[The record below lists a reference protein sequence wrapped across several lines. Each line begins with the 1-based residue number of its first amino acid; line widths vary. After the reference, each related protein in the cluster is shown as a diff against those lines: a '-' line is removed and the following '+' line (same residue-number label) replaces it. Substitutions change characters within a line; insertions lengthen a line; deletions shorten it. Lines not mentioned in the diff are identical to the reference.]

1 MLKKSVY
8 YLIILLLAASCNSA
22 VDSTEV
28 RVGEAEETETISLDD
43 YFSVDQVIQLET
55 TDDVLLSHMPTK
67 VRLFEDKLYVFDKRN
82 RKDLFIFNLNGKL
95 IKHINFVNADTARFK
110 NVVDLDIIESS
121 KSLAI
126 LDLGSRKVY
135 FYDLDVTTLKSE
147 KTIPEGYIN
156 MNYANGNLVFLPG
169 RNSEKESGYFFEIW
183 DANLK
188 NKKGEFF
195 PFHESTN
202 GNFSLSHKFLNFG
215 NRLSFWEPFNDT
227 IYTYDFNKDLA
238 EKLPVKF
245 PNPLP
250 SDLYEK
256 ELIDK
261 INYVQNTE
269 TESLFIN
276 NAYNSSDF
284 RFFNYISATDG
295 ALNFFESKD
304 KSFRGK
310 SYQLGGYTFETIL
323 DSVNEDIFYSILN
336 MDDDS
341 QNPQLILFSVK

>member
-8 YLIILLLAASCNSA
+8 YLTILLLAGSCNSSA
-22 VDSTEV
+22 DSTEV
-28 RVGEAEETETISLDD
+28 RVGEAEEIETISLDEF
-43 YFSVDQVIQLET
+43 FSVDQVIQLET
-55 TDDVLLSHMPTK
+55 TDDILLSHMPTK

-82 RKDLFIFNLNGKL
+82 RKDLFIFNLDGSL
-95 IKHINFVNADTARFK
+95 IKHINFVNADTAHFR
-110 NVVDLDIIESS
+110 NVVDLDIIDSS

-126 LDLGSRKVY
+126 LDIGSRKVY
-135 FYDLDVTTLKSE
+135 FYELDATTLKSE
-147 KTIPEGYIN
+147 KTIQEGFIN

-169 RNSEKESGYFFEIW
+169 RNTTRESGHFFEIW
-183 DANLK
+183 DADLES
-188 NKKGEFF
+188 KKGEYF
-195 PFHESTN
+195 PFQESTN
-202 GNFSLSHKFLNFG
+202 GNFSLSHKFLNFD

-227 IYTYDFNKDLA
+227 IYTYDFIKEKA

-261 INYVQNTE
+261 INYVQNSE

-276 NAYNSSDF
+276 NAYSNSDF
-284 RFFNYISATDG
+284 RFFNYISAPNG
-295 ALNFFESKD
+295 VFNLFESKG
-304 KSFRGK
+304 KSFKAK
-310 SYQLGGYTFETIL
+310 SYQLGDYTFETIV
-323 DSVNEDIFYSILN
+323 DSVNEDTFYSILN